1 MAQSLIKQCEN
12 FGKWI
17 WPELNTGIGTTDIF
31 GGTKYGIVEVESGS
45 MIQTLTPFM
54 DVRQLLGYLQG
65 LHAAKN
71 NPNMFNR

>member
-17 WPELNTGIGTTDIF
+17 WPELNTDIRTINY
-31 GGTKYGIVEVESGS
+31 GKSYGIAEISESGS
-45 MIQTLTPFM
+45 IIQTLTPFM

-71 NPNMFNR
+71 NPNIFNR